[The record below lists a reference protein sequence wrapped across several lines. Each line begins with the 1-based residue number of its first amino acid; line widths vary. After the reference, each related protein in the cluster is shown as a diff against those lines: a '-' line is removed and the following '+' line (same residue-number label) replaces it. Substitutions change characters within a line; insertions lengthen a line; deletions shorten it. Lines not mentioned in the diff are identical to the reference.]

1 MKTKDRLEREL
12 GVCSKIPG
20 GVGMNRAQHE
30 EAERPKVET
39 WASRRWGSFGQLP
52 VSRNRKHR
60 YWTRHSKSTS
70 TIMRLPELVAIP

>member
-1 MKTKDRLEREL
+1 
-12 GVCSKIPG
+12 
-20 GVGMNRAQHE
+20 MNRAQHE

-60 YWTRHSKSTS
+60 YWTRHPKINVDDNAVTG
-70 TIMRLPELVAIP
+70 TCRDTLM